1 MFHDQDTE
9 VEQAFMLSPEWQKP
23 SPDTLT
29 KLIKRLRAL
38 TLRLLPLEV
47 DVKTINDPTN
57 RIITPLAMLSYMEAA
72 GDFGDALPYCL
83 LRAHSEFLRDAR
95 RNPANHTENLCR
107 AVACEVL
114 ARRIV
119 HQTPLDKVIPMI
131 TNRYNYRESDGDIS
145 EASSALEVAVDNHC
159 IIFLST
165 CEVQDVVTSLWNGV
179 LVQSIDEHDDIHYIP
194 HHKPQH
200 GDFWS
205 HVNPSRMSVPRY
217 QNIFRIVVWFIFLGV
232 YSRAVQEPIERI
244 NPVHASLDPWE
255 YALYIMALAFC
266 LEDSHRWYKLIHY
279 ASWRSIGFWNAIAF
293 ITNTLLLLAFI
304 FRIAGLQATESRAGD
319 LRLKSFQVLSFVA
332 PFICKNWKIRFM
344 TVSHSL
350 LCYRYMGTMQICVS
364 RMLQESG
371 IFFALLC
378 LLGAG
383 FVQAMYALD
392 AADGGV
398 EDVFAVINV
407 LLQGLLQ
414 SPNYEKFTGS
424 PVELALF
431 YLWNLS
437 TVVILLNVLISLF
450 ASAYSEVVGDAEA
463 EYMSFFAWKTVAMIR
478 APESYLYPAPFNLV
492 ETIFIAP
499 FELCGLPGK
508 HYAKLNRVVMTILF
522 FVPLSAIGF
531 LEASST
537 QRSWVMHWLNAEDE
551 IDLENFTVTDPIV
564 DGPEAEHG
572 LQISKVPFNE
582 LVRKL
587 PNTAQSTEATIL
599 KELSDIQ
606 ESLHILSERI
616 RQLRMSK

>member
-1 MFHDQDTE
+1 MFRDQDTE
-9 VEQAFMLSPEWQKP
+9 HEQAHMLPPEWAKP

-29 KLIKRLRAL
+29 SASGSYPPLFTGRICVQLNDVVELIKRLRAL
-38 TLRLLPLEV
+38 TLKLLPLEV
-47 DVKTINDPTN
+47 DVKTINDPTS
-57 RIITPLAMLSYMEAA
+57 RIITPLVMLSYMEAA

-83 LRAHSEFLRDAR
+83 LRAHSEFLREAR
-95 RNPANHTENLCR
+95 RNPANHDENLGR

-119 HQTPLDKVIPMI
+119 HQTPLDSVIPTI
-131 TNRYNYRESDGDIS
+131 TNRYRYRESDGDIS
-145 EASSALEVAVDNHC
+145 EASSALEVAIDNHC
-159 IIFLST
+159 TIFLSS
-165 CEVQDVVTSLWNGV
+165 CEVQD
-179 LVQSIDEHDDIHYIP
+179 DIPY
-194 HHKPQH
+194 HKSQR
-200 GDFWS
+200 GGFWS
-205 HVNPSRMSVPRY
+205 HIDPSRMSVPRY

-232 YSRAVQEPIERI
+232 YSQAVKEPTERL
-244 NPVHASLDPWE
+244 NPVHVSLDPWE

-266 LEDSHRWYKLIHY
+266 LE
-279 ASWRSIGFWNAIAF
+279 
-293 ITNTLLLLAFI
+293 AFI
-304 FRIAGLQATESRAGD
+304 FRIAGFEATESRAGD

-332 PFICKNWKIRFM
+332 PFIWMKLV
-344 TVSHSL
+344 TVFDG
-350 LCYRYMGTMQICVS
+350 YQYMGTMQICVS

-392 AADGGV
+392 AADGEV
-398 EDVFAVINV
+398 EEASTVINV

-414 SPNYEKFTGS
+414 SPNYARFASS
-424 PVELALF
+424 PVGLALY

-463 EYMSFFAWKTVAMIR
+463 EYMAFFAWKTVAMIR
-478 APESYLYPAPFNLV
+478 APDSHVYPAPFNLA
-492 ETIFIAP
+492 ETFFIAP
-499 FELCGLPGK
+499 FEFCGVTRK
-508 HYAKLNRVVMTILF
+508 RYAKLNRIVMTIVF
-522 FVPLSAIGF
+522 FIPLSAIAF
-531 LEASST
+531 SEASSM
-537 QRSWVMHWLNAEDE
+537 QRSWAMHWLNAEDE
-551 IDLENFTVTDPIV
+551 IDIENPTIIDPV
-564 DGPEAEHG
+564 VEGPEAEHG

-606 ESLHILSERI
+606 ESLHVLSERI
-616 RQLRMSK
+616 HQLRTSM